1 MSHRY
6 PSRRVLGD
14 GESALLILI
23 CGVVV
28 AIFLVRALV
37 GDLVVVVGFARVIW
51 D

>member
-1 MSHRY
+1 
-6 PSRRVLGD
+6 LGD
-14 GESALLILI
+14 EEIPLLILI

-37 GDLVVVVGFARVIW
+37 GDLGVVVEFARVIW